1 MHRGVVYMLL
11 AGLLFSI
18 VNALVKFLHYIPVS
32 QIVFF
37 RSLITLIVA
46 FIYLWLKKMKDPQ
59 FKILGN
65 NKKMLLAR
73 GLFGVTALYLLFLS
87 IKHLPLATATTLQ
100 YTSPLF
106 TILIASGWHKE
117 KASPVI
123 WLLLLMAFTGI
134 MLLKGFDNRVST
146 FYLIIGLI
154 SAFISG
160 LAHNVIKGLGK
171 EDPVTIVMYFPLVGI
186 PVMIVPAIIEWQA
199 PGLTGWLLLLSI
211 GILTFVAQ
219 YYMTLALLSDKAWV
233 IVPFKFAGVI
243 YAIII
248 GIVFFK
254 EYLPFFSLLGIA
266 LIVLSLILINYYRN
280 NFVEKN

>member
-1 MHRGVVYMLL
+1 MHRGVVYMLP
-11 AGLLFSI
+11 ARLLFSI

-117 KASPVI
+117 KTSPVI

-160 LAHNVIKGLGK
+160 LAYNVIKGLGK